1 MNKRALLFTQDTKN
15 LPFLA
20 EYLFRD
26 GWELRAAGTAAEVLR
41 HNTIPFTPEK
51 TLAAG
56 TNAYDYASSLLLKI
70 LQSGQEARF
79 GENED
84 GFSLICVN
92 ILPEY
97 RTAKDFLS
105 GKKRIDIRTVSL
117 LRSAANNYQNILVL
131 TDPDDYKEAVTQ
143 LKTGSVQDS
152 FRLYLAGKALNMTAA
167 HDAAISDSILRQ
179 KNDVYF
185 PNYYLPAFE
194 KQFIVRHGMNPH
206 QKACFYTLC
215 GGSGFVKNFRKLQG
229 KELTF
234 GIIRN
239 VYVAWQCVSIFTKTI
254 KNPFTVE
261 TTDAA
266 NYTFATQF
274 TPAAGSVFTVGI
286 KSRNPI
292 GASLGSNV
300 YESFKKTVGCSPED
314 FEESVL
320 GCSAVIDADAAKEI
334 VQTNIRAIVAPGF
347 TKEALSVFAEFKDL
361 RLIAA
366 NRLLSGLNEAVSFDD
381 GLLVQTPDT
390 ELFTKWKIVTTTR
403 PSQPLIDA
411 MAFGMMVAMPAKSD
425 CAIVINN
432 DAAIGIASG
441 HTNKSRAVLAALE
454 SARENQQTSLTSAGT
469 HAEILVSDSTLP
481 FDERTKQIAEFGI
494 KAVIQTGG
502 HKTDGE
508 FINFC
513 NENGISMIFTGIRH
527 LSF

>member
-15 LPFLA
+15 LPYLA

-26 GWELRAAGTAAEVLR
+26 GWDLVAAGTAAEVLR
-41 HNTIPFTPEK
+41 HNKIPFTQEK

-56 TNAYDYASSLLLKI
+56 TSAYDYTSGPLLKI
-70 LQSGQEARF
+70 LQSGQEAQF
-79 GENED
+79 GQEAD
-84 GFSLICVN
+84 GLSLICVN

-97 RTAKDFLS
+97 RTPKDLLS
-105 GKKRIDIRTVSL
+105 GKNHIDIRTVLL
-117 LRSAANNYQNILVL
+117 LRIAANNYQNLLVL
-131 TDPDDYKEAVTQ
+131 TDPEDYKEAVIQ
-143 LKTGSVQDS
+143 LKTGNVQEA

-179 KNDVYF
+179 TNDGYF

-215 GGSGFVKNFRKLQG
+215 RGNSVIKNFKKLQG

-286 KSRNPI
+286 KNRNPI
-292 GASLGSNV
+292 GAALGSNV
-300 YESFKKTVGCSPED
+300 YESYKKTLGCSPED

-320 GCSAVIDADAAKEI
+320 GCSAVIDADAAQEI
-334 VQTNIRAIVAPGF
+334 VQTNIRAVVAPGF
-347 TKEALSVFAEFKDL
+347 TKDAIRIFAEFKDL
-361 RLIAA
+361 RLVVA

-390 ELFTKWKIVTTTR
+390 ELFTKWHVVTNTR
-403 PSQPLIDA
+403 PAQPLVDA

-425 CAIVINN
+425 CAIVIND

-454 SARENQQTSLTSAGT
+454 SAQENLKMSLTSDST
-469 HAEILVSDSTLP
+469 RAEILVSDSALP
-481 FDERTKQIAEFGI
+481 FDERIKRIADFGI

-513 NENGISMIFTGIRH
+513 NEKGISMIFTGIRH